1 MSFVC
6 FGVFFVIG
14 SFVVFLCWTHIVLF
28 QIVKSKL
35 NNKKSTLQATWLKK
49 KRLVPTDPRMNPF
62 RPLDFLI
69 RLASFPSRFEKVYH
83 NLKSVIK
90 KKYGQAVSFSRHFS
104 ASLLVVEI
112 NLIEGAR
119 VQDWAQQAVI
129 SRS

>member
-49 KRLVPTDPRMNPF
+49 KTTRPNRSPDESFQTPGFFNPF
-62 RPLDFLI
+62 GVIPFPFWKGVSQPEERYQEEVRPG
-69 RLASFPSRFEKVYH
+69 R
-83 NLKSVIK
+83 
-90 KKYGQAVSFSRHFS
+90 
-104 ASLLVVEI
+104 
-112 NLIEGAR
+112 
-119 VQDWAQQAVI
+119 
-129 SRS
+129 